1 MKKKLIIVVSLIF
14 LSLNIPVTAN
24 AASNIGTTSITKTVL
39 SKAAVKVG
47 DTIKVASNTN
57 STELGQVNNPS
68 NVTFDSNGGLEVA
81 SSSVEYNGK
90 AAVPI
95 DITRTGYTFAGWYTD
110 NSTFANLFDFTNTK
124 VTEDITLFAKWT
136 INSYAIAFNSQ
147 GGSVVSDKSIEY
159 NNVITEPTAPT
170 KTGYTFGG
178 WYKEEGCLNAWNFIT
193 DKVTS
198 DTMLYAKWVVVAPPS
213 IPTNFK
219 ATILSYASIKLTW
232 STVVG
237 ASGYEVYR
245 ATSSTGTYSLLTK
258 TSYLD
263 YTNSGLITGKK
274 YYYKVRAY
282 KIIGN
287 INVCSK
293 WTTVVSGA
301 TANIVFNSLVQPNP
315 VYGKYAGLKVEIKD
329 ENNNTF
335 LIRKPNGSQVWVA
348 RSKVSVPSNPA
359 TNTKYLNKNQL
370 ETYVNIT
377 STFVSNTKYFTWVD
391 LNRQRVNIF
400 TGGAKHWTLVKTYSC
415 ATGNNITPS
424 KRGLFTIQDKGASFV
439 AGPGTIVKYWTRY
452 SGNFMLH
459 SIILTTSGAVCDATI
474 GKRVSHGCI
483 RMPLDM
489 AKWYYEK
496 VPKGSLIWVN

>member
-1 MKKKLIIVVSLIF
+1 MKKSLIIIVSLIF
-14 LSLNIPVTAN
+14 LFLNIPVTAN
-24 AASNIGTTSITKTVL
+24 AASDIVATSITKITL
-39 SKAAVKVG
+39 SKAEVKSG
-47 DTIKVASNTN
+47 DTIKVASDTGDA
-57 STELGQVNNPS
+57 ELGQVNNPS

-81 SSSVEYNGK
+81 SLSVEYNGK
-90 AAVPI
+90 AVAPT

-110 NSTFANLFDFTNTK
+110 NSTFTNLFDFTNTK

-136 INSYAIAFNSQ
+136 INNYTITFNSQ
-147 GGSVVSDKSIEY
+147 GGSVVSNKDVEY
-159 NNVITEPTAPT
+159 NNAITEPGTPT
-170 KTGYTFGG
+170 KLGYTFGG

-193 DKVTS
+193 DKVTL
-198 DTMLYAKWVVVAPPS
+198 DTMLYSKWVVAAPPS

-219 ATILSYASIKLTW
+219 ATIISYASIKLTW

-258 TSYLD
+258 TSFLY
-263 YTNSGLITGKK
+263 YTNLGLITGRK

-282 KIIGN
+282 QTIGN
-287 INVCSK
+287 TNVCSK
-293 WTTVVSGA
+293 WTSVALGMT
-301 TANIVFNSLVQPNP
+301 TNIVFNSLVQPNP

-329 ENNNTF
+329 ESNNTF
-335 LIRKPNGSQVWVA
+335 LIKKPNGSQVWVA
-348 RSKVSVPSNPA
+348 CSKVSVPTNPA
-359 TNTKYLNKNQL
+359 TNKKYLDKKQL

-377 STFVSNTKYFTWVD
+377 SIFVSSTKYFTWVD
-391 LNRQRVNIF
+391 LNRQRVNVF

-439 AGPGTIVKYWTRY
+439 AGPGAIVKYWTRY

-496 VPKGSLIWVN
+496 VPKGSSIWVN